1 MPPDAAAWPVA
12 EATSRSIDL
21 SLSRIRDCAG
31 LASLMKS
38 ADPNE
43 RRWLG
48 RQLANVLAALPA
60 AQDELAAQSTR
71 ARLPQLKEL
80 ARQVAMLETV
90 VLELACEHRIDGLA

>member
-31 LASLMKS
+31 LASLMKG
-38 ADPNE
+38 ADPSE